1 MKLSARL
8 LDMIF
13 RVVKFEL
20 MSLLLAV
27 PRLRVVEGEVGDEV
41 EVVDTIV
48 EEETE
53 IMDRPEEEVEEE
65 TEIMV
70 VLPEVVGTRTVEE
83 AMTIAVTIAVGG
95 TMTAE
100 EEEEEVIAIMRTEVV
115 ARN

>member
-27 PRLRVVEGEVGDEV
+27 PRLRVVEGVEGD

-53 IMDRPEEEVEEE
+53 IMDLPEEEVEEE

-70 VLPEVVGTRTVEE
+70 GLPEVVGTRTVEE
-83 AMTIAVTIAVGG
+83 AMTIAVTIAVVG
-95 TMTAE
+95 TMIAE
-100 EEEEEVIAIMRTEVV
+100 EEEEEVIAITRTEAV